1 MLTANQDFTASR
13 EDDPHAGGLRPEDIT
28 PWEMVCLN
36 EDKLAIGAIV
46 VVPSKWVMQ

>member
-36 EDKLAIGAIV
+36 EDKIPIGAIV
-46 VVPSKWVMQ
+46 VVPGKWVMQ